1 MIKERIRLLQNEL
14 DIGEAALITSEPGRF
29 YYTGFTSSAGC
40 VAVTRKRA
48 VFFIDFRYY
57 EKAAKTVTDCETVLQ
72 KSLYSQLSYLF
83 AEEKIGTVYLETASV
98 TLDFFGE
105 LSKRLSGI
113 SVSSDSR
120 IQRFILK
127 QRSIKSAEE
136 AGKIKAAQKMTDET
150 FSYILDRI
158 AAGRTEREVMLDMEF
173 FMRRLG
179 SEGTAFDFIVVSG
192 KNSSLPHGVP
202 TDKKIQKGDFVTMD
216 FGAVCGGYRSDMTR
230 TVAVGGVSEKQR
242 NVYETVLAA
251 QKKTIE
257 FIKPG
262 VICKDVDRVAR
273 DIIAGAGYDGCFGH
287 GLGHSV
293 GLEIHEEPACNTVCE
308 TVMSEGMV
316 MTVEPGIYI
325 ENEFGVRIEDMVI
338 VTENGCEDI
347 TAGRKDLIIL

>member
-57 EKAAKTVTDCETVLQ
+57 EKAVKTVTDCETVLQ
-72 KSLYSQLSYLF
+72 KSLYSQLSCLF
-83 AEEKIGTVYLETASV
+83 AEEKISTVYLETASV
-98 TLDFFGE
+98 TLDFFGA
-105 LSKRLSGI
+105 LSRKLGGI

-136 AGKIKAAQKMTDET
+136 AGKIKEAQKMTDET

-192 KNSSLPHGVP
+192 RNSSLPHGVP

-293 GLEIHEEPACNTVCE
+293 GLEIHEDPACNTVCE

>member
-14 DIGEAALITSEPGRF
+14 IGGEAALITSEPGRF

-72 KSLYSQLSYLF
+72 KSLYSQLSCLF
-83 AEEKIGTVYLETASV
+83 AEEKISTVYLETASV
-98 TLDFFGE
+98 TLDFFGA
-105 LSKRLSGI
+105 LSRKLGGI

-136 AGKIKAAQKMTDET
+136 AGKIKEAQKMTDET

-202 TDKKIQKGDFVTMD
+202 SDKKIQKGDFVTMD

-230 TVAVGGVSEKQR
+230 TVAVSGVSEKQR

-257 FIKPG
+257 YIKPG

-308 TVMSEGMV
+308 TVMSKGMV

>member
-1 MIKERIRLLQNEL
+1 MQNEL

-57 EKAAKTVTDCETVLQ
+57 EKAVKTVTDCETVLQ
-72 KSLYSQLSYLF
+72 KSLYSQLSCLF
-83 AEEKIGTVYLETASV
+83 AEEKISTVYLETASV
-98 TLDFFGE
+98 TLDFFGA
-105 LSKRLSGI
+105 LSRKLGGI

-136 AGKIKAAQKMTDET
+136 AGKIKEAQKMTDET

-192 KNSSLPHGVP
+192 RNSSLPHGVP

-293 GLEIHEEPACNTVCE
+293 GLEIHEDPACNTVCE

>member
-57 EKAAKTVTDCETVLQ
+57 EKAVKTVTDCETVLQ
-72 KSLYSQLSYLF
+72 KSLYSQLSCLF
-83 AEEKIGTVYLETASV
+83 AEEKIGTVYLETANV
-98 TLDFFGE
+98 TLDFFGA
-105 LSKRLSGI
+105 LSRKLGGI

-120 IQRFILK
+120 IQRFILM

-150 FSYILDRI
+150 FSFILDRI

-202 TDKKIQKGDFVTMD
+202 SDKKIQKGDFVTMD

-257 FIKPG
+257 YIKPG
-262 VICKDVDRVAR
+262 VLCKDVDRVAR

-308 TVMSEGMV
+308 TVMSKGMV

-338 VTENGCEDI
+338 VTESGCEDI

>member
-1 MIKERIRLLQNEL
+1 MQNEL

-57 EKAAKTVTDCETVLQ
+57 EKAAKTVTDCETVQQ
-72 KSLYSQLSYLF
+72 KSLYSQLSCLF
-83 AEEKIGTVYLETASV
+83 AEEKISTVYLETASV
-98 TLDFFGE
+98 TLDFFGA
-105 LSKRLSGI
+105 LSRKLGGI

-136 AGKIKAAQKMTDET
+136 AGKIKEAQKMTDET

-179 SEGTAFDFIVVSG
+179 SEGTAFDLIVVSG
-192 KNSSLPHGVP
+192 RNSSLPHGVP

-308 TVMSEGMV
+308 TVMSKGMV

>member
-1 MIKERIRLLQNEL
+1 MQNEL

-57 EKAAKTVTDCETVLQ
+57 EKAAKTVTECETVQQ
-72 KSLYSQLSYLF
+72 KSLYSQLSCLF
-83 AEEKIGTVYLETASV
+83 AEEKISTVYLETASV
-98 TLDFFGE
+98 TLDFFGA
-105 LSKRLSGI
+105 LSRKLGGI

-136 AGKIKAAQKMTDET
+136 AGKIKEAQKMTDET

-179 SEGTAFDFIVVSG
+179 SEGTAFDLIVVSG
-192 KNSSLPHGVP
+192 RNSSLPHGVP

-308 TVMSEGMV
+308 TVMSKGMV

>member
-1 MIKERIRLLQNEL
+1 MQNEL

-72 KSLYSQLSYLF
+72 KSLYSQLSCLF
-83 AEEKIGTVYLETASV
+83 AEEKISTVYLETASV
-98 TLDFFGE
+98 TLDFFGA
-105 LSKRLSGI
+105 LSRKLGGI

-136 AGKIKAAQKMTDET
+136 AGKIKEAQKMTDET

-192 KNSSLPHGVP
+192 RNSSLPHGVP

-293 GLEIHEEPACNTVCE
+293 GLEIHEDPACNTVCE

>member
-14 DIGEAALITSEPGRF
+14 NGGEAALITSEPGRF
-29 YYTGFTSSAGC
+29 YYTGFPSSAGC

-72 KSLYSQLSYLF
+72 KSLYSQLSCLF
-83 AEEKIGTVYLETASV
+83 AEEKISTVYLETASV
-98 TLDFFGE
+98 TLDFFGA
-105 LSKRLSGI
+105 LSRKLGGI

-136 AGKIKAAQKMTDET
+136 AGKIKEAQKMTDET

-192 KNSSLPHGVP
+192 RNSSLPHGVP
-202 TDKKIQKGDFVTMD
+202 SDKKIQKGDFVTMD

-308 TVMSEGMV
+308 TVMSKGMV

>member
-40 VAVTRKRA
+40 VAVTSKRA

-72 KSLYSQLSYLF
+72 KSLYSQLSCLF

-98 TLDFFGE
+98 TLDFFGA
-105 LSKRLSGI
+105 LSRKLGGI

-136 AGKIKAAQKMTDET
+136 AGKIKEAQKMTDET

-230 TVAVGGVSEKQR
+230 TVAVGVVSEKQR

-257 FIKPG
+257 YIKPG

-308 TVMSEGMV
+308 TVMSKGMV

>member
-57 EKAAKTVTDCETVLQ
+57 EKAVKTVTDCETVLQ

-83 AEEKIGTVYLETASV
+83 AEEKISTVYLETASV
-98 TLDFFGE
+98 TLDFFGT
-105 LSKRLSGI
+105 LSRKLGGI

-120 IQRFILK
+120 IQRFILM

-257 FIKPG
+257 YIKPG
-262 VICKDVDRVAR
+262 VLCKDVDRVAR
-273 DIIAGAGYDGCFGH
+273 DIITGAGYDGCFGH

-338 VTENGCEDI
+338 VTESGCEDI
-347 TAGRKDLIIL
+347 TESAKELIIL